1 MSRVLVT
8 EEIATVGLDRLA
20 DAGHEV
26 DLRLGLSAEQL
37 LGAIGGASALIIRS
51 ATKVT
56 SAVID
61 AGTDLVVVG
70 RAGVGLDNVD
80 VAAATARGVMVVNA
94 PHSNTVS
101 AAEHT
106 MALLLAQA
114 RNIPQAHAALV
125 EGRWER
131 SSWQGVELADKVLGI
146 VGLGH
151 IGMLVA
157 ARAAAFGMQLLA
169 YDPYVSTDAGRDLGV
184 DLVGLDELVAR
195 ADFLTLHVARTP
207 ETIGLV
213 GRELLA
219 AAKPN
224 LRVINVARGGII
236 DEAALAE
243 AVLEGRV
250 AGAAIDVFDVE
261 PSIDSPL
268 FGVAGIVVTPHLG
281 ASTSEA
287 QDKAGVTIAEQVELS
302 LAGESVP
309 FAVNVGEG

>member
-8 EEIATVGLDRLA
+8 EEIAPAGLDHLS

-37 LGAIGGASALIIRS
+37 IGAIGGANALIIRS

-56 SAVID
+56 AAVID
-61 AGTDLVVVG
+61 AGADLVVVG

-131 SSWQGVELADKVLGI
+131 PIWQGVELSGKVLGI

-157 ARAAAFGMQLLA
+157 ERAAAFGMQLLA
-169 YDPYVSTDAGRDLGV
+169 YDPYVKADAGRYLGV

-243 AVLEGRV
+243 AVLDGRV

-268 FGVAGIVVTPHLG
+268 FGVPGIVVTPHLG
-281 ASTSEA
+281 ASTDEA
-287 QDKAGVTIAEQVELS
+287 QAKAGVTIAEQVELS
-302 LAGESVP
+302 LAGASVP
-309 FAVNVGEG
+309 FAVNVDPG